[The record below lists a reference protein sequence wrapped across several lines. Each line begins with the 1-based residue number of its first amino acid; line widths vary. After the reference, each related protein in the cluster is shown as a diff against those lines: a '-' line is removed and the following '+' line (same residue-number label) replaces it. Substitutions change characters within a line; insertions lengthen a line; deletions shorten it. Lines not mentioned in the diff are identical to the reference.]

1 MLGIVGPGV
10 GSNHAEMVGT
20 FEVRSNPV
28 GKGGVVGS
36 AGAPEVLVMGPLACV
51 GALVCADVAEYQ
63 PRQLVS
69 DLETSW

>member
-28 GKGGVVGS
+28 GKGGLVGS
-36 AGAPEVLVMGPLACV
+36 AGDPEVLVMGP
-51 GALVCADVAEYQ
+51 LVCADVAEYQ